1 MASFVVTFSGA
12 WNASDLTLDT
22 GPASVDPREFIQ
34 RLQNYCQSLQ
44 SGAQS
49 ASITFGKS
57 ATDAVRAVSEVTA
70 TTSGNLGTV
79 INGTTVTTTFTTDQA
94 GTAAKAIS
102 DINANTTVNKLVTAS
117 PGSSS
122 TKFYV
127 TANVPGIQGNSCT
140 LTVTGT
146 GASATGAGKL
156 ATGAGNDGQPAAY
169 SLA

>member
-1 MASFVVTFSGA
+1 MASINFTFSGNWSA
-12 WNASDLTLDT
+12 ADLDINK
-22 GPASVDPREFIQ
+22 SDPRDNLQ
-34 RLQNYCQSLQ
+34 RLQRFLEGLQ
-44 SGAQS
+44 NGTYSSNITQS
-49 ASITFGKS
+49 ASG
-57 ATDAVRAVSEVTA
+57 TDAVRAVSEVTA

-102 DINANTTVNKLVTAS
+102 DINANTTVNKWVTAS
-117 PGSSS
+117 AGSTT

-127 TANVPGIQGNSCT
+127 TANLPGEFGNMCT

-156 ATGAGNDGQPAAY
+156 ATGAGNNGQPTTFAVG
-169 SLA
+169 

>member
-12 WNASDLTLDT
+12 WNASDLGLDAAT
-22 GPASVDPREFIQ
+22 AGVDPRDFAQ
-34 RLQNYCQSLQ
+34 RLQNYLQ
-44 SGAQS
+44 GLQNGSQS

-70 TTSGNLGTV
+70 TTSGSLGTV
-79 INGTTVTTTFTTDQA
+79 INGTTVTTAFTSTQA
-94 GTAAKAIS
+94 GTATQAIA

-127 TANVPGIQGNSCT
+127 TANVPGIFGNCCT

-146 GASATGAGKL
+146 GASATGGGKL
-156 ATGAGNDGQPAAY
+156 GSGAGNDGQPSSY
-169 SLA
+169 SIG